1 MMPPDWL
8 RPMRRF
14 ATESASQT
22 VRAFGVA
29 VALAVL
35 SARAGLGWG
44 SWLRSVRR

>member
-1 MMPPDWL
+1 
-8 RPMRRF
+8 MRQF
-14 ATESASQT
+14 EIESASQT

-29 VALAVL
+29 VVLAVL